1 MSFPTLLL
9 SVCHVILTVLISLMC
24 YLALT
29 QPKVFVPTVV
39 CELVEGSHTCALL
52 TPAGET
58 LVLK

>member
-1 MSFPTLLL
+1 MTFPVLLL
-9 SVCHVILTVLISLMC
+9 SVCHAILAMLILLPG
-24 YLALT
+24 YLGLT